1 MRGLRPAWG
10 TWLASRAL
18 MELRDM
24 SNAKRTMAVFGRRA
38 VVVALST
45 LTIFSSVPTAALAE
59 MQEEVAT
66 TIEQGVESQDTSA
79 DSASDEV
86 TQAERAATEQTGQD
100 YTAGQETS
108 SKSSDS
114 SEQADVKEHPSAP
127 AATEADVALSGLE
140 HATVKRVDGQELT
153 TGATKVTVSTSED
166 FKFTV
171 EPNNGYS
178 LKAVKL
184 TVSGAERELT
194 ADADGYFTIS
204 AADILS
210 GSSLKL
216 ETEADADGS
225 DVNIS
230 TKSIDADDAS
240 GKSSDSKDAE
250 SLINS
255 IAETGDE
262 HSISGP
268 AEVTMGESITLTFTG
283 EGAAQGWQ
291 DNSGAF
297 DLSVSEDGQSVTAT
311 AKTGWVFNGKSK
323 DCNIVCWYTDA
334 SGTWHTGDE
343 QLVKTVTVNKRA
355 FTVVAP
361 EAVSAYGSHYVFP
374 TIVDAAT
381 GETVDWQGESGDAFT
396 INYYKDGEFVA
407 NQSQM
412 KSDGAKYL
420 SAFSSEGVWTI
431 EVTPNDGYFYTG
443 VPQTVVIPE
452 DYSKPED
459 TETDKYIYV
468 GDSLD
473 IEGTAGAYHEWS
485 YDAGDF
491 LTVEIESADDVQTNK
506 ATLTGLKVGT
516 VTLTH
521 KASDFSW
528 FWPATTDTITVHV
541 IKKPTVSTL
550 SVEGADTVEQ
560 FSSTDLAAKLEPEV
574 EGGTYT
580 WSSSNENV
588 LTVDEN
594 GKATGV
600 TQGSATV
607 TVTWTSD
614 DGKTVLTATHDMT
627 VTHTTNGTTT
637 FTYYYLNNPAA
648 SLDSL
653 KGNWYCLGDGK
664 VDLTG
669 VTSAEFPRDNG
680 NTKRY
685 DAIDRVV
692 SWPDGSTGTTFS
704 VARDSEHWANIVKQ
718 YKDVIQ
724 QKLPG
729 VTVTDDDI
737 TSITLVPYKLTNNG
751 DGYHVDCSVLI
762 ECKGVY
768 TVTYY
773 LDDPSSS
780 GSTGFA
786 PIASS
791 ATVREGDST
800 NITDFI
806 ADFATKY
813 PQTKTVDG
821 VEYTLSPWCT
831 DSAMTH
837 SVTLPYT
844 VSTSNVTFYARYA
857 AGRQVIYNLDGGS
870 WSASAATTY
879 KVNEGQTY
887 TVLSEPTRDGYD
899 FAGWQVEGLEDEDT
913 VASGDSFTM
922 PDNNVYITAKWT
934 KKAASVTVN
943 YLWGTEDSSELID
956 SVTAS
961 GEHYVGDVFAID
973 QKSFD
978 GYTIKPLKSG
988 NVVLKAGDNVVNVY
1002 YYKNVTL
1009 TANSSSAEYD
1019 GTEKSVTGFSIN
1031 AEGVT
1036 IDGVTTTGGKG
1047 TDAGV
1052 YEHKFADG
1060 TVGKAD
1066 TTNKYVVASVLSGKL
1081 TITRSTK
1088 AVTIKVAGNT
1098 GGDKYSGKQQ
1108 SVTGF
1113 KATELPAG
1121 ITESDISLS
1130 GKAEATGTD
1139 AGTYQMN
1146 LSASQFS
1153 YTGKNYDPAKVAF
1166 ELVSDG
1172 SLTIAKRKVT
1182 LWSEDGHKNYDG
1194 AALTRRTDVRVD
1206 GTKEVYNNQTD
1217 TSTEKTFEGDGFV
1230 DGEGVEGKTKT
1241 TWYNQNGES
1250 DETNIAP
1257 GVYENKFTVTFKSAT
1272 NLDNYDITY
1281 DYGKLYV
1288 NKRADKDKYKVTINA
1303 NSAEVF
1309 YDGTEQ
1315 AASGVYASV
1324 PSDKQGSASGM
1335 TFTDAKSKVTFTISG
1350 YSASVTKTDAGTYDN
1365 NVVTGEVKVID
1376 AAGNDVTDEF
1386 VLSTNKGTLKI
1397 KPRLVTLASESDEKE
1412 YDGKALA
1419 NSTVTATKYNAVTGE
1434 GFVDGEGA
1442 TYKVTGSQTEP
1453 GSSENKFSYTL
1464 SSNTKKSN
1472 YTITQKFGTLNV
1484 KTRSA
1489 KYEIAVEANSAEDT
1503 YDGTEKSVSGLKT
1516 TTFTVDG
1523 NTYTVEGLEAS
1534 GAKSTDAGEFA
1545 NTVTGTAVVK
1555 DAKGNDVTSEFAV
1568 SVKNGTLKV
1577 NKRAVTIMSKS
1588 AGKVYD
1594 GQPLTKNEVKVTSG
1608 SIADADKDN
1617 VEYAFT
1623 GSQTNVGSSENLF
1636 SVVAGLESK
1645 NYDITLKAGTLEVT
1659 PVVDEVVVT
1668 ITERGG
1674 SLTYDGDEHTV
1685 TGYDV
1690 SSSNVLYTA
1699 DDFAFAGNSSV
1710 SGTNAG
1716 TYEMKLKA
1724 ADFSNV
1730 SANFSNVKFVIVD
1743 NVLTINK
1750 REVELTSGSATKV
1763 YDGKALANE
1772 SVTVTKG
1779 SFVKDEGFTA
1789 NVSGTIT
1796 NAGSVENGFTY
1807 ELTGGATEG
1816 EGGNYTIT
1824 KKAGTLTVS
1833 PVNTAVTV
1841 TIKGNVVSSTYDG
1854 SEKSASGYE
1863 VSIDN
1868 GLYTEDDFEFSGN
1881 AEVKATDAG
1890 SYAMGLAK
1898 SQFSNKSKNF
1908 TNVVFTVVDGGLAI
1922 AKREVTLKSAN
1933 LTKEYDGTALTNGG
1947 TELETE
1953 EGWVDGEGATYE
1965 FTGSQTVVGSSA
1977 NAFTYVMN
1985 SNTKESN
1992 YAISATAGNLSV
2004 TTRDAKYEIT
2014 IVANSTTVTYDGSE
2028 HEAAGIE
2035 TSEFT
2040 VNGKRYTVSGLT
2052 TSSPKKTDAGTYENT
2067 ISGTAIVK
2075 DENGNDVTSEFA
2087 VSAESG
2093 SLVINKAAVTL
2104 KSASGEWVYDGAA
2117 HDRQEMETVS
2127 GFAAG
2132 EGATFAF
2139 GASVAN
2145 VSEGEVDN
2153 TFTYTLNANTKEGN
2167 YTFRTET
2174 GSLKVTPVT
2183 EKVVVTITESS
2194 DSKQFNGYEQQV
2206 EGYTFS
2212 SDNELYGESCVSF
2225 VGDASHKIAKGTY
2238 VGTYD
2243 MGIVDT
2249 DFVNVSEN
2257 FSNVEFK
2264 IVDGQLEITPAS
2276 IDADQV
2282 VWTKSDV
2289 VKTYDGK
2296 TVSAG
2301 VATATDKFGNSL
2313 AVEYSVDGKTWTSD
2327 PSEIE
2332 ALNTSDSKVVK
2343 LRATSSNYSEGSYS
2357 EDSELLTVN
2366 PRALTFTSASDSKVY
2381 DGTPLTRNEQSDVT
2395 IGGDGFVR
2403 GEGATFAITGSQ
2415 TEAGSSSNDFTYSF
2429 DDATLSENY
2438 VVTSQTAGTLVVTAD
2453 DGEVVVTIKG
2463 NSNTVTYDGK
2473 LHEVKG
2479 YEVVKVTGGNGK
2491 FTASDVAVN
2500 EGVELVVS
2508 GDDVAV
2514 NADGSVASYERE
2526 LVSSDFKS
2534 TNANFS
2540 NVTFVIDQSAP
2551 SVSLTINKRDV
2562 TLSSESET
2570 WTYDGKAHSKPEV
2583 TSTDELFASQV
2594 SGLKA
2599 VGQVTEVSEGQV
2611 ANVITYT
2618 AGESF
2623 KETNYN
2629 AAKDEGVLQVIP
2641 AGIDQ
2646 DNVTWSTIDIVKT
2659 YDGNTYSAG
2668 IATATDAYG
2677 NALEV
2682 EYSADGGK
2690 TWTSG
2695 PSAITATNVSESKTV
2710 QLRAKNGNYYDYA
2723 TSSEALTVTPAKLA
2737 VTTPDA
2743 TKEYDGD
2750 ALTAAG
2756 ELTGLVNNETLKF
2769 ETTGSQTLVGK
2780 SENDYQ
2786 VDWESSE
2793 TTASKGNYTLVA
2805 TLGTL
2810 VVSAPADNG
2819 KVVTKSHVAGTY
2831 GLGDEVTFTV
2841 KATNVY
2847 NTAKTMTLEEIEG
2860 VTLSQSTFENVQ
2872 PGATVSAIATYAI
2885 TEADILSG
2893 TFVNTI
2899 TVKFSG
2905 EDKSYVNTDE
2915 VDVDKAN
2922 AHLAVTKT
2930 TTSEPENKAAY
2941 KLGEAITYRIT
2952 VANDGNLTITDI
2964 TVADPNADDF
2974 DEQVINSLAPG
2985 ESKSFEATHVVTEAD
3000 IKAGF
3005 VTNVATAKGADPTGK
3020 ETEGKGE
3027 DTETIDELSALL
3039 GVVKTASEPVDGE
3052 SYKLNEVVTYTITVT
3067 NNGNVAYNNVKVV
3080 DEKTG
3085 LNETIAALAVGETKE
3100 FTTEHTIDESDIAA
3114 GTYANTATA
3123 TADPIVDPSTREP
3136 VTPSGKDTEVV
3147 GGEDGRSPIE
3157 KGNADLVVN
3166 KTVANEGTGEDGA
3179 FKLGEVIEYEIS
3191 VTNNGNLTAKNFQ
3204 LIDPNADDFAP
3215 VTIESLAPGA
3225 TMVAIKASH
3234 VVTSDDIL
3242 AGKVTN
3248 VATTSGGST
3257 IDPGVNPTPTPGEV
3271 DSDTDKL
3278 DTTLEVTKVADAPAD
3293 GKAYKL
3299 NEVVNYTITVT
3310 NKGNV
3315 PYYNVVVSDA
3325 KTGLDETIDVL
3336 AVGEAKTFTTV
3347 HTISEADIVA
3357 GTYINEATA
3366 KADPVVDP
3374 ESGKEV
3380 TPSGEASETI
3390 GGDKGGVPI
3399 DAADPKLVVTKTSD
3413 VAEGHLLKEGETVNY
3428 AVSVTNVGN
3437 LTLTNV
3443 VVDDQ
3448 LAGVTLADGES
3459 ATIETLAPGASATL
3473 HYSYVVKQ
3481 SDVVAGSVKNHATAA
3496 ANNPSKKD
3504 TVVVPGDKE
3513 DPTEKA
3519 EPSLSV
3525 IKTADKSFG
3534 VTAGDVITYTITAT
3548 NNGNVDLTDVA
3559 VTDELTGYTSETF
3572 NLAKGE
3578 SKQLITTYEV
3588 TEADMVAG
3596 SVTNVA
3602 NAAAKDPSGNDV
3614 PASGETSSRT
3624 EEISSSLKVVKTA
3637 ANGTYAAGDTVEYTI
3652 TVTNTGNVSVSDIKV
3667 VDEKTGLDETVS
3679 LARGEEKDF
3688 TTTYKV
3694 TEEDIKAG
3702 KLENVASAKGTD
3714 PAGKEVEDTDTNV
3727 IDDSRQADPD
3737 NPDKPTLKREM
3748 NVSEIP
3754 DTVYNGLSQELKPE
3768 VTDKYGNVLVEG
3780 TDYTITYSRDTTN
3793 TGEVTATITG
3803 KGNYS
3808 GTFTRT
3814 YKITPATLTVITPSD
3829 TKVYDGEALKADGS
3843 YSGLVNG
3850 ETIGFVT
3857 TGSQTEAGNSAN
3869 TYEIEWANDGI
3880 LGFIGGNA
3888 YTAKRSNYVV
3898 SETVGTLTV
3907 TVQSIDPG
3915 VDPENPDPSYKGVT
3929 IDDPSDVVY
3938 DATEHK
3944 WTPVVTDKN
3953 GKLLVEGTDYVVTY
3967 GTDDFTNVGGSIIV
3981 TITGI
3986 GSYSGT
3992 VTRSYQITP
4001 AELIVTTGSATKAY
4015 DGSALVSAELSIEGL
4030 KGADYVTAAT
4040 TGSQTE
4046 VGSSTNTYS
4055 LAWSGALESNYR
4067 IVKEDLGTLTVTEA
4081 PAPAPTPAPE
4091 PADGGNTPSNGNGS
4105 AIDAV
4110 ADALA
4115 GAAAAVTGEE
4125 LETEQIFDASNP
4137 LGKAQHIDCWVHF
4150 YLIVGIIVTLLY
4162 GASVD
4167 VRRRRFSGKLAEQL
4181 KDVLSGSSDGSV
4193 A

>member
-24 SNAKRTMAVFGRRA
+24 SNAKRTMAIFGRRA

-485 YDAGDF
+485 YDTGDF
-491 LTVEIESADDVQTNK
+491 LTVEIESADDAQTNK

-780 GSTGFA
+780 DSTGFA

-1019 GTEKSVTGFSIN
+1019 GTEKSVTGFGIN

-1066 TTNKYVVASVLSGKL
+1066 TTNKYVVANVLSGKL

-1113 KATELPAG
+1113 KATELPTG

-1153 YTGKNYDPAKVAF
+1153 YTGKNYDPAKVTF

-1397 KPRLVTLASESDEKE
+1397 KPRLVTLTSESDEKE
-1412 YDGKALA
+1412 YDGKALT

-1577 NKRAVTIMSKS
+1577 NKRAITIMSKS
-1588 AGKVYD
+1588 AEKVYD
-1594 GQPLTKNEVKVTSG
+1594 GQPLTKNEVEVTSG

-1645 NYDITLKAGTLEVT
+1645 NYDITLEAGTLEVT

-1699 DDFAFAGNSSV
+1699 ADFAFAGNSSV

-1724 ADFSNV
+1724 ADFSNA

-1763 YDGKALANE
+1763 YDGIALANE
-1772 SVTVTKG
+1772 SVAVTKG
-1779 SFVKDEGFTA
+1779 SFVKGESFTA

-1833 PVNTAVTV
+1833 PVNTAVSV

-1868 GLYTEDDFEFSGN
+1868 GLYTEDDFGFSGN

-1977 NAFTYVMN
+1977 NAFTYAMN

-2225 VGDASHKIAKGTY
+2225 VGDASHKVAKGTY

-2438 VVTSQTAGTLVVTAD
+2438 VVASQTAGTLVVTAD

-2479 YEVVKVTGGNGK
+2479 YEVVKVAGGNGK

-2629 AAKDEGVLQVIP
+2629 ATKDEGVLQVIP

-2646 DNVTWSTIDIVKT
+2646 DNVTWSTTDIVKT

-2690 TWTSG
+2690 TWTSD

-2985 ESKSFEATHVVTEAD
+2985 ESKSFEAAHVVTEAD

-3027 DTETIDELSALL
+3027 DTET
-3039 GVVKTASEPVDGE
+3039 
-3052 SYKLNEVVTYTITVT
+3052 
-3067 NNGNVAYNNVKVV
+3067 
-3080 DEKTG
+3080 
-3085 LNETIAALAVGETKE
+3085 
-3100 FTTEHTIDESDIAA
+3100 
-3114 GTYANTATA
+3114 
-3123 TADPIVDPSTREP
+3123 
-3136 VTPSGKDTEVV
+3136 
-3147 GGEDGRSPIE
+3147 
-3157 KGNADLVVN
+3157 
-3166 KTVANEGTGEDGA
+3166 
-3179 FKLGEVIEYEIS
+3179 
-3191 VTNNGNLTAKNFQ
+3191 
-3204 LIDPNADDFAP
+3204 
-3215 VTIESLAPGA
+3215 
-3225 TMVAIKASH
+3225 
-3234 VVTSDDIL
+3234 
-3242 AGKVTN
+3242 
-3248 VATTSGGST
+3248 
-3257 IDPGVNPTPTPGEV
+3257 
-3271 DSDTDKL
+3271 
-3278 DTTLEVTKVADAPAD
+3278 
-3293 GKAYKL
+3293 
-3299 NEVVNYTITVT
+3299 
-3310 NKGNV
+3310 
-3315 PYYNVVVSDA
+3315 
-3325 KTGLDETIDVL
+3325 
-3336 AVGEAKTFTTV
+3336 
-3347 HTISEADIVA
+3347 
-3357 GTYINEATA
+3357 
-3366 KADPVVDP
+3366 
-3374 ESGKEV
+3374 
-3380 TPSGEASETI
+3380 
-3390 GGDKGGVPI
+3390 I

-3602 NAAAKDPSGNDV
+3602 NATAKDPSGNDV

-3667 VDEKTGLDETVS
+3667 VDEKTGLNETVN
-3679 LARGEEKDF
+3679 LARGEEKVF

-3829 TKVYDGEALKADGS
+3829 TKVYDGEALKAEGS

-3907 TVQSIDPG
+3907 TVQSVDPG
-3915 VDPENPDPSYKGVT
+3915 VDPENPDPSYRGVT

-4091 PADGGNTPSNGNGS
+4091 SADGGNTPSNGNGS

>member
-66 TIEQGVESQDTSA
+66 TLEQGVESQDTSA

-178 LKAVKL
+178 LKTVKL
-184 TVSGAERELT
+184 TVSGEERELT
-194 ADADGYFTIS
+194 ADVDGYYTIS
-204 AADILS
+204 VADILS

-216 ETEADADGS
+216 ESEEVADGS
-225 DVNIS
+225 DINIS

-250 SLINS
+250 SLVNS
-255 IAETGDE
+255 IAETGDG

-361 EAVSAYGSHYVFP
+361 ETVSAYGSHYVFP

-407 NQSQM
+407 SQSQM

-491 LTVEIESADDVQTNK
+491 LTVEIESADDAQTNK

-780 GSTGFA
+780 DSTGFA

-1019 GTEKSVTGFSIN
+1019 GTEKSVTGFGIN

-1066 TTNKYVVASVLSGKL
+1066 TTNKYVVASALSGKL

-1113 KATELPAG
+1113 KATELPTG

-1153 YTGKNYDPAKVAF
+1153 YTGKNYDPAKVTF

-1397 KPRLVTLASESDEKE
+1397 KPRLVTLTSESDEKE
-1412 YDGKALA
+1412 YDGKALT

-1489 KYEIAVEANSAEDT
+1489 KYEITVEANSAEDT

-1594 GQPLTKNEVKVTSG
+1594 GQPLTKNEVEVTSG

-1617 VEYAFT
+1617 VEYVFT

-1645 NYDITLKAGTLEVT
+1645 NYDITLEAGTLEVT

-1724 ADFSNV
+1724 ADFSNA

-1779 SFVKDEGFTA
+1779 SFVKGEGFTA

-1841 TIKGNVVSSTYDG
+1841 AIKGNVVSSTYDG

-1868 GLYTEDDFEFSGN
+1868 GLYTEDDFGFSGN

-2225 VGDASHKIAKGTY
+2225 VGDTSHKVAKGTY

-2395 IGGDGFVR
+2395 IGGDGFVK

-2629 AAKDEGVLQVIP
+2629 ATKDEGVLQVIP

-2646 DNVTWSTIDIVKT
+2646 NNVKWSTTDIVKT

-2819 KVVTKSHVAGTY
+2819 KVVTKSHAAGTY
-2831 GLGDEVTFTV
+2831 GLGDEVTFTI

-3005 VTNVATAKGADPTGK
+3005 VTNVATAKGTDPTGK

-3027 DTETIDELSALL
+3027 DTETI
-3039 GVVKTASEPVDGE
+3039 V
-3052 SYKLNEVVTYTITVT
+3052 
-3067 NNGNVAYNNVKVV
+3067 
-3080 DEKTG
+3080 
-3085 LNETIAALAVGETKE
+3085 
-3100 FTTEHTIDESDIAA
+3100 
-3114 GTYANTATA
+3114 
-3123 TADPIVDPSTREP
+3123 
-3136 VTPSGKDTEVV
+3136 
-3147 GGEDGRSPIE
+3147 
-3157 KGNADLVVN
+3157 
-3166 KTVANEGTGEDGA
+3166 
-3179 FKLGEVIEYEIS
+3179 
-3191 VTNNGNLTAKNFQ
+3191 
-3204 LIDPNADDFAP
+3204 
-3215 VTIESLAPGA
+3215 
-3225 TMVAIKASH
+3225 
-3234 VVTSDDIL
+3234 
-3242 AGKVTN
+3242 
-3248 VATTSGGST
+3248 
-3257 IDPGVNPTPTPGEV
+3257 
-3271 DSDTDKL
+3271 
-3278 DTTLEVTKVADAPAD
+3278 
-3293 GKAYKL
+3293 
-3299 NEVVNYTITVT
+3299 
-3310 NKGNV
+3310 
-3315 PYYNVVVSDA
+3315 
-3325 KTGLDETIDVL
+3325 
-3336 AVGEAKTFTTV
+3336 
-3347 HTISEADIVA
+3347 
-3357 GTYINEATA
+3357 
-3366 KADPVVDP
+3366 
-3374 ESGKEV
+3374 
-3380 TPSGEASETI
+3380 
-3390 GGDKGGVPI
+3390 
-3399 DAADPKLVVTKTSD
+3399 AADPKLVVTKTSD

-3443 VVDDQ
+3443 VVNDQ

-3473 HYSYVVKQ
+3473 RYSYVVKQ

-3588 TEADMVAG
+3588 TEADMAAG

-3602 NAAAKDPSGNDV
+3602 NATAKDPSGNDV
-3614 PASGETSSRT
+3614 SASGETSSRT

-3637 ANGTYAAGDTVEYTI
+3637 ANGTYAAGDAVEYTI

-3667 VDEKTGLDETVS
+3667 VDEKTGLNETVN
-3679 LARGEEKDF
+3679 LARGEEKVF

-3702 KLENVASAKGTD
+3702 KLENVASAKGAD

-3727 IDDSRQADPD
+3727 IDDSKQADPD

-3780 TDYTITYSRDTTN
+3780 TDYTITYNRDTTN

-3829 TKVYDGEALKADGS
+3829 TKVYDGEALKAEGS
-3843 YSGLVNG
+3843 YSGLANG

-3857 TGSQTEAGNSAN
+3857 TGSQTEAGNSTN

-3888 YTAKRSNYVV
+3888 YTAKQSNYVV

-3907 TVQSIDPG
+3907 TVQSVDPG
-3915 VDPENPDPSYKGVT
+3915 VDPENPDPSYRGVT

-3967 GTDDFTNVGGSIIV
+3967 GTDDFTNVAGSIIV

-3992 VTRSYQITP
+3992 VTRSYQIAP

-4067 IVKEDLGTLTVTEA
+4067 IVKEDLGTLIVTEA
-4081 PAPAPTPAPE
+4081 PAPAPTPTPE

-4150 YLIVGIIVTLLY
+4150 YLILGIIVTLLY

-4167 VRRRRFSGKLAEQL
+4167 VRRRRFSGKLADQL
-4181 KDVLSGSSDGSV
+4181 KDVLSGSNDGSV